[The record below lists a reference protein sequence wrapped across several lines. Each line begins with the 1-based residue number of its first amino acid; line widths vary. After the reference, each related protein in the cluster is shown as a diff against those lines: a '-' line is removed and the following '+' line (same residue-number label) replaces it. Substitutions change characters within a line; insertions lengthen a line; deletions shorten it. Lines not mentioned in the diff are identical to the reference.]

1 MQNDVPFLVPMPS
14 LYIIGGPNGAGKT
27 TLARTLL
34 PEYLKVV
41 NFVNADSIAGGLSA
55 YDPESVAIE
64 AGRIMLRRIHELAD
78 AKEDFAFEAILAS
91 KYFIQFVQDVKRSGY
106 SVTLIYVWLK
116 SVSLALRRIRH
127 RVAHGGHDV
136 PKDVVRRRYE
146 RGMVNLRSSY
156 LPLAEVWYVFDN
168 SAAEPVLVAER
179 QVDSEPVVH
188 LVPVLKKVW
197 EGA

>member
-1 MQNDVPFLVPMPS
+1 MPS

-55 YDPESVAIE
+55 YDPESVAME

-78 AKEDFAFEAILAS
+78 AKQDFAFETTLAS
-91 KYFIQFVQDVKRSGY
+91 KYFIQFVQDARRNGY

-116 SVSLALRRIRH
+116 SVNLALRRIRH
-127 RVAHGGHDV
+127 RVAQGGHDV
-136 PKDVVRRRYE
+136 PKDVVSRRYD
-146 RGMVNLRSSY
+146 RGMANLRSSY
-156 LPLAEVWYVFDN
+156 VPLADVWYVFDN
-168 SAAEPVLVAER
+168 SASEPILVAER
-179 QVDSEPVVH
+179 QMDSEPVVH
-188 LVPVLKKVW
+188 LAPVWKKLW

>member
-1 MQNDVPFLVPMPS
+1 MPS

-78 AKEDFAFEAILAS
+78 ASEDFAFETTLAS
-91 KYFIQFVQDVKRSGY
+91 KYFIQFVQDVKKRGY
-106 SVTLIYVWLK
+106 SVTLIYVWVK
-116 SVSLALRRIRH
+116 SVSLAQRRIRH
-127 RVAHGGHDV
+127 RVAQGGHDI
-136 PKDVVRRRYE
+136 PKDVVRRRYG
-146 RGMVNLRSSY
+146 RGMANLRSSY
-156 LPLAEVWYVFDN
+156 IPLADVWYVFDN
-168 SAAEPVLVAER
+168 SGSDPVLVAER
-179 QVDSEPVVH
+179 QVDGEPVLH
-188 LVPVLKKVW
+188 LASVWKKIW
-197 EGA
+197 ENA

>member
-1 MQNDVPFLVPMPS
+1 MPS

-55 YDPESVAIE
+55 YDPESVALD

-78 AKEDFAFEAILAS
+78 ANEDFAFETTLAS
-91 KYFIQFVQDVKRSGY
+91 KYFIQFVQDVKRRGY

-116 SVSLALRRIRH
+116 SVNLALRRIRH
-127 RVAHGGHDV
+127 RVAQGGHDV
-136 PKDVVRRRYE
+136 HKDVVRRRYD
-146 RGMVNLRSSY
+146 RGMVNLRSSFI
-156 LPLAEVWYVFDN
+156 PLADIWYVFDN
-168 SAAEPVLVAER
+168 SASEPLLVAER
-179 QVDSEPVVH
+179 QVDHDPVIH
-188 LVPVLKKVW
+188 LIPVWKKLW

>member
-1 MQNDVPFLVPMPS
+1 MPS

-78 AKEDFAFEAILAS
+78 SKQDFAFETTLAS
-91 KYFIQFVQDVKRSGY
+91 KYFIQFVQDVKRNGY

-116 SVSLALRRIRH
+116 SVNLALRRIRH
-127 RVAHGGHDV
+127 RVAQGGHDV
-136 PKDVVRRRYE
+136 PKDVVRRRYD
-146 RGMVNLRSSY
+146 RGIANLRSSY
-156 LPLAEVWYVFDN
+156 IPLADAWYVFDN
-168 SAAEPVLVAER
+168 SAPAPVLVAER
-179 QVDSEPVVH
+179 QLSSEPVVYQD
-188 LVPVLKKVW
+188 PIWKKLW
-197 EGA
+197 EDV